1 LYAQGVLTALAL
13 WLGFTMARRKRVTLE
28 VCSFTLAFLLLFSGI
43 QMYYIPATDTFKSV
57 RLAAEKVNT
66 LMPTGGAVAFFHGRY
81 NEGWNFYLK
90 RLVIPVVNA
99 QELQKKDFDVVIVK
113 KRYLEES
120 EKLSSY
126 TAAAHIRVGGDI
138 FYLLVPVNKNQQKSS
153 GLPPTG
159 VPGKPVEQSV
169 GT

>member
-1 LYAQGVLTALAL
+1 
-13 WLGFTMARRKRVTLE
+13 
-28 VCSFTLAFLLLFSGI
+28 
-43 QMYYIPATDTFKSV
+43 MYYIPATDTFKSV

-66 LMPTGGAVAFFHGRY
+66 LMPTGGSVAFFHGRY

-99 QELQKKDFDVVIVK
+99 QELQKKEFDVVIVK

-138 FYLLVPVNKNQQKSS
+138 FYLLVPVNENQKKRSAQPS
-153 GLPPTG
+153 TG
-159 VPGKPVEQSV
+159 EPGQPAEQGI